1 MRIFNLLLTSTLLAV
16 LGNVSLI
23 AHAAD
28 SAIKMTSIAQVD
40 VEVTDKKGNK
50 TYKRGPVTKAVPGTE
65 VIYTTTFKNTIDK
78 AVGNIVINNPIP
90 NASEYKAGSAFGKD
104 CEILFSADGGKTFA
118 HAEELKIKGADGK
131 QRAALPKEYTHI
143 RWNYKAQLAP
153 GKSGEVGFSATI
165 K

>member
-78 AVGNIVINNPIP
+78 AVGNMSSTTRSRMPP
-90 NASEYKAGSAFGKD
+90 N
-104 CEILFSADGGKTFA
+104 TR
-118 HAEELKIKGADGK
+118 
-131 QRAALPKEYTHI
+131 RAARSARIVKSCSLPTAA
-143 RWNYKAQLAP
+143 RP
-153 GKSGEVGFSATI
+153 SPTPKS
-165 K
+165 